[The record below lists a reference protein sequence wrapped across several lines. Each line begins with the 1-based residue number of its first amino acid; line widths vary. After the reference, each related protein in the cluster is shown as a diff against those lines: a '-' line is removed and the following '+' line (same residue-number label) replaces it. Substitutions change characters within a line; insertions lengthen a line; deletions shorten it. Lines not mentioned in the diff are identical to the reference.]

1 MGSNYDVK
9 SYKIALLPGDGI
21 GPELAT
27 EARKVL
33 TAIQAQGKAQFD
45 CTEALFGGDAYLQT
59 GKAFPDETKK
69 ICDDADAILKGPIGL
84 NKEDSE
90 KIPVDE
96 RPERG
101 ALLPMRRRYD
111 TFANYRPVFLPK
123 SMAHFSPL
131 RPEIVGEGIDLL
143 MIRELVGGLYFG
155 AKEQGKTDEGL
166 RYVRE
171 TLEYDE
177 AQIARI
183 LHIGFGEARK
193 RKKVLH
199 NVHKSNVL
207 MSSVLWNEVLE
218 EISPDYPDVQVEHV
232 IVDAA
237 ATHLCLNPRQ
247 FDVMVMENMFGD
259 ILSDLGGGLLGSLG
273 LMPSA
278 CVGPDKAYYEPSH
291 GSAPD
296 IAGQGIANPYSMI
309 GSVAMMLETSFGMT
323 TEARSIWSALE
334 QVFADGYATVDL
346 GANVDGVEILNTA
359 DFGDKVVQ
367 HLNMRAKT

>member
-1 MGSNYDVK
+1 MKTYR
-9 SYKIALLPGDGI
+9 IALLPGDGI
-21 GPELAT
+21 GPELAL

-33 TAIQAQGKAQFD
+33 TAIEARGQAQFD
-45 CTEALFGGDAYLQT
+45 CVEAPFGGNAYLQT
-59 GKAFPDETKK
+59 GKAFPDETKQ

-84 NKEDSE
+84 SKQESD

-96 RPERG
+96 QPERG

-111 TFANYRPVFLPK
+111 TFANYRPVYLPK
-123 SMAHFSPL
+123 ALAHFSPL
-131 RPEIVGEGIDLL
+131 KPEIVGDGIDLL

-155 AKEQGKTDEGL
+155 AKKRGTNDAGL
-166 RYVRE
+166 RYVHE

-177 AQIARI
+177 SQIARI
-183 LHIGFGEARK
+183 LHVAFGEAMKRK
-193 RKKVLH
+193 RVLH

-207 MSSVLWNEVLE
+207 LSSVLWNEVLE
-218 EISPDYPDVQVEHV
+218 EVATQYPEVEVKHL

-237 ATHLCLNPRQ
+237 ATLLCLHPRQ
-247 FDVMVMENMFGD
+247 YDVMVMENMFGD

-278 CVGPDKAYYEPSH
+278 CIGPEKAYYEPAH

-309 GSVAMMLETSFGMT
+309 GSVAMMLETSFGMV

-334 QVFADGYATVDL
+334 QVFVDGYATVDL
-346 GANVDGVEILNTA
+346 GAGIDGVEVLDTA
-359 DFGDKVVQ
+359 AFGDKVVKR
-367 HLNMRAKT
+367 LA